1 MTDLPPFPDSMCHRC
16 RHLRLNGNKR
26 GSVFLACSE
35 PSQPRYRPQPV
46 RLCAAFSPASPE

>member
-1 MTDLPPFPDSMCHRC
+1 MCHRC